1 MFSLKFY
8 LYVENVDVKRK
19 EIKKIR
25 EKKRKYSESEYVCLC
40 FVYGFFNDKIA
51 KINEEFNI
59 LVYSRSR
66 IINLYVSCISNI
78 R

>member
-1 MFSLKFY
+1 LKFY

-19 EIKKIR
+19 EIRKKR

-40 FVYGFFNDKIA
+40 FVYGFFFYDKIA

-59 LVYSRSR
+59 LVYSRLR